1 VSRPRHK
8 RQCQDAA
15 ALRDQCILPLRMF
28 QFRLSP
34 RPVCTVLWEGRRLCG
49 SNDYCNPCRATQ
61 HNLNGSPAVGKAHMS
76 SHSGT
81 FVTISCAASPIAVG
95 SV

>member
-1 VSRPRHK
+1 MGWLTDQSVSGLVEE
-8 RQCQDAA
+8 AVA
-15 ALRDQCILPLRMF
+15 V
-28 QFRLSP
+28 
-34 RPVCTVLWEGRRLCG
+34 PVAIA
-49 SNDYCNPCRATQ
+49 Y
-61 HNLNGSPAVGKAHMS
+61 MS